1 MTPYVG
7 KIANVKFRILT
18 GNSFTSDIALDDFEL
33 IDTATA
39 VGLNEN
45 FLTALRVYPNPSKG
59 NFNIDLG
66 STVENAQIAVMD
78 INGRIVYENVIT
90 TSTTQVDLS
99 NVEKGVYF
107 LQITVNG
114 ERTNRKLIVQ

>member
-1 MTPYVG
+1 
-7 KIANVKFRILT
+7 
-18 GNSFTSDIALDDFEL
+18 
-33 IDTATA
+33 
-39 VGLNEN
+39 
-45 FLTALRVYPNPSKG
+45 
-59 NFNIDLG
+59 
-66 STVENAQIAVMD
+66 MD